1 LNSFP
6 IKSIQIPA
14 WTNWIAQDANG
25 CWWAYEVEPLQYH
38 QGWYENEVGRVQKI
52 EVDYNKKDWQ
62 NSLIRLNHD
71 QEMA

>member
-1 LNSFP
+1 MVAGGLMKWNP
-6 IKSIQIPA
+6 YSITRA
-14 WTNWIAQDANG
+14 G
-25 CWWAYEVEPLQYH
+25 
-38 QGWYENEVGRVQKI
+38 ENEVGRVQKI